1 MTANDPN
8 DLSAEEKKV
17 LKEVAQN
24 FMAAG
29 RLGRLVRA
37 WILGLGSV
45 IGAGAIIWELFKR

>member
-8 DLSAEEKKV
+8 DLSQEEKKV
-17 LKEVAQN
+17 LKEVVQD

-37 WILGLGSV
+37 WILGLASV